1 LSDGTISNESRIH
14 DKKRRQETERGELAI
29 RLRAY
34 MVYTRKAKLTALYTG
49 FALRM
54 PNLAKLLLHGGWV
67 VWEGTY
73 PYLRGKQMHLR
84 KTW

>member
-1 LSDGTISNESRIH
+1 MI
-14 DKKRRQETERGELAI
+14 KRGDRRRREENLAI

-34 MVYTRKAKLTALYTG
+34 TVYTRKAKLTALYTG

-67 VWEGTY
+67 VWESTY
-73 PYLRGKQMHLR
+73 PYLRGKQMYLL